1 MSIKDFT
8 SLHGQALLEIVS
20 GLSRF
25 FRMVNLWGFWLDTL
39 WDGIQDLS
47 PLSGSNILLVRVCDQ
62 RFPLRVVY
70 RPLVTLDGFVF
81 YIRK

>member
-47 PLSGSNILLVRVCDQ
+47 SLSGSNILLVCDKG
-62 RFPLRVVY
+62 FPLRIVY
-70 RPLVTLDGFVF
+70 SPLVTLDGFVF